1 MKNTWGRYC
10 LCFVLLAAL
19 LTALFIWNINAGSV
33 SFTPGE
39 VLAALLG
46 PPDTGIIWGIRL
58 PRVLA
63 AAILGGALSVAGFLL
78 QTFFANPIAGP
89 FVLGISSG
97 AKLTVSLVMVFLLS
111 RGVHISSMALIF
123 GAFLGSMLSMG
134 FILLLSRRV
143 KRMSMLVVSGV
154 MIGYICSAITD
165 FVVTFADDS
174 NIVNLHNWS
183 LGSFSGT
190 SWDNVGLMAW
200 VVGATLL
207 LTFLLSKPIG
217 AYQMGEVYA
226 QNMGVNIKRFRLELI
241 LLSSLLSATV
251 TAFAGPISFV
261 GIAVPHLVKG
271 LLRTAKPLLMIPACF
286 LGGAAFCLFCDL
298 IARTAFA
305 PRDMSISS
313 VTAVFGAPVVLYLM
327 ASKRSRGEEGV

>member
-1 MKNTWGRYC
+1 MRDDRARYAGG
-10 LCFVLLAAL
+10 LLLLAAL
-19 LTALFIWNINAGSV
+19 ALGLLVWNVCAGSV
-33 SFTPGE
+33 SIPPGE
-39 VLAALLG
+39 VFRALLAPG
-46 PPDTGIIWGIRL
+46 EGGIVWGMRL
-58 PRVLA
+58 PRLLA
-63 AAILGGALSVAGFLL
+63 AAILGGALSVSGFLL

-97 AKLTVSLVMVFLLS
+97 AKLTVALVMVAFLSHGIVL
-111 RGVHISSMALIF
+111 SSMAMVA
-123 GAFLGSMLSMG
+123 GAFAGSMLSMG
-134 FILLLSRRV
+134 FVLLMSRRV
-143 KRMSMLVVSGV
+143 RSMSMLVVCGI
-154 MIGYICSAITD
+154 MIGNICSAITD
-165 FVVTFADDS
+165 FVITFSDDS

-190 SWDNVGLMAW
+190 SWEDVSLMAW
-200 VVGATLL
+200 IVGAALL
-207 LTFLLSKPIG
+207 LSFLLSKPIG

-226 QNMGVNIKRFRLELI
+226 QNMGVDIKRFRAQLI

-271 LLRTAKPLLMIPACF
+271 LFRTAKPIVIIPGCF

-327 ASKRSRGEEGV
+327 ASRRGGRGGDQ

>member
-1 MKNTWGRYC
+1 MRDDRARYAAG
-10 LCFVLLAAL
+10 LLLLAAL
-19 LTALFIWNINAGSV
+19 ALGLLVWNVSAGSV
-33 SFTPGE
+33 YIPPGE
-39 VLAALLG
+39 VLSALFSPERG
-46 PPDTGIIWGIRL
+46 GIVWGMRL
-58 PRVLA
+58 PRLLA
-63 AAILGGALSVAGFLL
+63 AAILGGALSVSGFLL

-97 AKLTVSLVMVFLLS
+97 AKLTVALVMVAFLS
-111 RGVHISSMALIF
+111 RGVVISSMAMVA
-123 GAFLGSMLSMG
+123 GAFAGSMISMG
-134 FILLLSRRV
+134 FVLLMSRRV
-143 KRMSMLVVSGV
+143 RSMSMLVVCGI
-154 MIGYICSAITD
+154 MIGNICSAITD
-165 FVVTFADDS
+165 FVITFSDDS

-190 SWDNVGLMAW
+190 SWEDVRLMAW
-200 VVGATLL
+200 IVGAALL
-207 LTFLLSKPIG
+207 LSFLLSKPIG

-226 QNMGVNIKRFRLELI
+226 QNMGVNIKRFRMELI

-271 LLRTAKPLLMIPACF
+271 LFRTAKPIVIIPGCF

-327 ASKRSRGEEGV
+327 ASRRGGRGGSL